1 MTPVSLSADEAAVLL
16 QSLDATAR
24 SGQID
29 ATIRQGGLHAVAS
42 FSTLAEKLRDAANA
56 PAQQP
61 AEADMEA
68 KQENP

>member
-1 MTPVSLSADEAAVLL
+1 MNVDLTQEEALLLL
-16 QSLDATAR
+16 QCLHENVRAGRLDD
-24 SGQID
+24 S
-29 ATIRQGGLHAVAS
+29 IRQGGLHAVAS